1 MRSDWL
7 ALIISYVYVF
17 AMIGIGEGLRK
28 WRGYSTEFT
37 RKLIHISVGMW
48 AFGTVLLFQHWYFAI
63 IPPLSFVVLN
73 YISYRGEIFKSVET
87 GEKGNLGTVYFPISF
102 AIIICLFWERPNL
115 LVASLMPMTW
125 GDALAAVLGRR
136 YGQRKYSVLGST
148 RSVEGSLAM
157 FIFSW
162 LSVFLALLLLPP
174 LGGVLSLV
182 LSSVEGLPKGWQASL
197 LYSLAVAVFATLV
210 EALSPW
216 HIDNLTVPLLSAA
229 LLYLIHQTFG
239 V

>member
-1 MRSDWL
+1 MRQDWL

-28 WRGYSTEFT
+28 WLGQAKPGTYSTEFT

-48 AFGTVLLFQHWYFAI
+48 AFGTVLLFEHWYFAI

-73 YISYRGEIFKSVET
+73 YISYRQETFKAMET

-102 AIIICLFWERPNL
+102 SIIICLFWTRPSL

-157 FIFSW
+157 FLVSW
-162 LSVFLALLLLPP
+162 LSTFLALLLLSP
-174 LGGVLSLV
+174 LA
-182 LSSVEGLPKGWQASL
+182 WQTSL
-197 LYSLAVAVFATLV
+197 LYSLALAVFATLV

-229 LLYLIHQTFG
+229 LLYLIG
-239 V
+239 

>member
-1 MRSDWL
+1 MSDLL
-7 ALIISYVYVF
+7 ALVISYVYVF
-17 AMIGIGEGLRK
+17 AVIGVGEGLRR

-37 RKLIHISVGMW
+37 RKLIHIGVGMW

-63 IPPLSFVVLN
+63 VPPLSFVVLN

-87 GEKGNLGTVYFPISF
+87 GEKGNLGTVYFPVSF
-102 AIIICLFWERPNL
+102 AIIICLFWARPHL

-125 GDALAAVLGRR
+125 GDALAAILGRR
-136 YGQRKYSVLGST
+136 YGQRKYGVLGFT

-157 FIFSW
+157 FLFSW
-162 LSVFLALLLLPP
+162 LSTFLALLLLSP
-174 LGGVLSLV
+174 LG
-182 LSSVEGLPKGWQASL
+182 WQTSM

-216 HIDNLTVPLLSAA
+216 HVDNLTVPLLSAA
-229 LLYLIHQTFG
+229 LLYLMG
-239 V
+239 

>member
-1 MRSDWL
+1 MKSDWL

-17 AMIGIGEGLRK
+17 AAIGIGEGLRK

-37 RKLIHISVGMW
+37 RKLIHVSVGLW
-48 AFGTVLLFQHWYFAI
+48 AFGTVSLFEHWYFAI

-73 YISYRGEIFKSVET
+73 YISYRQEIFKAVET

-102 AIIICLFWERPNL
+102 AIILRLFWSSPHL

-125 GDALAAVLGRR
+125 GDALAAILGRR
-136 YGQRKYSVLGST
+136 YGQRKYSVLGTS

-157 FIFSW
+157 FFFSW
-162 LSVFLALLLLPP
+162 LSTFLALLLLSP
-174 LGGVLSLV
+174 LGGVLSL
-182 LSSVEGLPKGWQASL
+182 SKGWQASL

-229 LLYLIHQTFG
+229 LLYLMTFY

>member
-1 MRSDWL
+1 MKQDWL

-17 AMIGIGEGLRK
+17 AMIGVGEGLRK
-28 WRGYSTEFT
+28 WRSYSTEFT
-37 RKLIHISVGMW
+37 RKVIHISVGMW
-48 AFGTVLLFQHWYFAI
+48 AFGTVLLFEHWYFAI
-63 IPPLSFVVLN
+63 VPPLSFVVLN
-73 YISYRGEIFKSVET
+73 YISYRQEIFKSVET

-102 AIIICLFWERPNL
+102 AIILCLFWPRPHL

-125 GDALAAVLGRR
+125 GDALAAILGRR

-157 FIFSW
+157 FLFSW
-162 LSVFLALLLLPP
+162 LATFLALLFLPP
-174 LGGVLSLV
+174 LGWQV
-182 LSSVEGLPKGWQASL
+182 SV
-197 LYSLAVAVFATLV
+197 LYSLALAAFATLV

-229 LLYLIHQTFG
+229 LLYLIG
-239 V
+239 

>member
-1 MRSDWL
+1 MKSDWL
-7 ALIISYVYVF
+7 ALIVSYVYVF
-17 AMIGIGEGLRK
+17 AVIGVGEGLRR

-37 RKLIHISVGMW
+37 RKLVHIAVGMW

-63 IPPLSFVVLN
+63 IPPLSFVILN

-87 GEKGNLGTVYFPISF
+87 GERGNLGTVYFPISF
-102 AIIICLFWERPNL
+102 ALIICLFWGRPNL
-115 LVASLMPMTW
+115 LAASLMPMTW
-125 GDALAAVLGRR
+125 GDALAAILGRC
-136 YGQRKYSVLGST
+136 YGQRKYRMLGFP

-157 FIFSW
+157 FLFSW
-162 LSVFLALLLLPP
+162 VSTFLALLLLPP
-174 LGGVLSLV
+174 LG
-182 LSSVEGLPKGWQASL
+182 WQTSL

-229 LLYLIHQTFG
+229 LLYLMDVSRLTFHA
-239 V
+239 

>member
-1 MRSDWL
+1 MGQDWL
-7 ALIISYVYVF
+7 ALLISYIYVF
-17 AMIGIGEGLRK
+17 AVIGVGEGLRK

-37 RKLIHISVGMW
+37 RKLIHVGVGMW
-48 AFGTVLLFQHWYFAI
+48 SLGTVLLFEHWYFAI
-63 IPPLSFVVLN
+63 IPPLSFVLLN
-73 YISYRGEIFKSVET
+73 YISYRHELFKSVEL

-102 AIIICLFWERPNL
+102 SIILCLFWSRPNL

-125 GDALAAVLGRR
+125 GDALAAILGRR

-157 FIFSW
+157 FFFSW
-162 LSVFLALLLLPP
+162 LSTFLALLFLPP
-174 LGGVLSLV
+174 LA
-182 LSSVEGLPKGWQASL
+182 WQASL
-197 LYSLAVAVFATLV
+197 LHSLALAVFATLV

-229 LLYLIHQTFG
+229 LLYLMTFY

>member
-17 AMIGIGEGLRK
+17 AVIGVGEGLRK

-37 RKLIHISVGMW
+37 RKLIHISVGLW

-63 IPPLSFVVLN
+63 IPPLSFVLFN

-102 AIIICLFWERPNL
+102 AIIICLLWERPNL

-148 RSVEGSLAM
+148 RSMEGSLAM
-157 FIFSW
+157 FLFSW
-162 LSVFLALLLLPP
+162 LSTFLALLLLPP
-174 LGGVLSLV
+174 LG
-182 LSSVEGLPKGWQASL
+182 WQTSL
-197 LYSLAVAVFATLV
+197 LYALAVAVFATLV

-229 LLYLIHQTFG
+229 LLYLIT
-239 V
+239 

>member
-1 MRSDWL
+1 MKSDWL

-17 AMIGIGEGLRK
+17 AVIGVGEGLRK

-37 RKLIHISVGMW
+37 RKLIHVAVGMW

-73 YISYRGEIFKSVET
+73 YISHRGEIFRSVET

-125 GDALAAVLGRR
+125 GDALAAILGRR
-136 YGQRKYSVLGST
+136 YGQRKYSFLGTT

-157 FIFSW
+157 FIFGW
-162 LSVFLALLLLPP
+162 LSVFLALLLMPP
-174 LGGVLSLV
+174 LG
-182 LSSVEGLPKGWQASL
+182 WQTSL

-229 LLYLIHQTFG
+229 LLYLMTFY

>member
-1 MRSDWL
+1 MRQDWL

-17 AMIGIGEGLRK
+17 AMIGVGEGLRQ

-37 RKLIHISVGMW
+37 RKFIHIAVGLW

-63 IPPLSFVVLN
+63 IPPLSFVLLN

-102 AIIICLFWERPNL
+102 AIIICLLWERPNL

-125 GDALAAVLGRR
+125 GDGLAAVLGRR
-136 YGQRKYSVLGST
+136 YGQRKYSILGST
-148 RSVEGSLAM
+148 RSMEGSLVM
-157 FIFSW
+157 FLFSW
-162 LSVFLALLLLPP
+162 VSVFLALLLLPP
-174 LGGVLSLV
+174 LG
-182 LSSVEGLPKGWQASL
+182 WQTSL
-197 LYSLAVAVFATLV
+197 LYSLALAVFATIV

-216 HIDNLTVPLLSAA
+216 HIDNLTVSFFSAA
-229 LLYLIHQTFG
+229 LLYLMTFH